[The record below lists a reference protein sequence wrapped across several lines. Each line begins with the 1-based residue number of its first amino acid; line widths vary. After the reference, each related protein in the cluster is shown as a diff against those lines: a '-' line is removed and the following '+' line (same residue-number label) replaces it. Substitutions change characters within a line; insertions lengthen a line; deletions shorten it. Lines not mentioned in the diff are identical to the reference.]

1 MLSVAQ
7 LCFSRAVSSLGP
19 MNGWTQNKAFA
30 ICAFWIWVLSC
41 WLNLHLVSGVPG
53 HGKSW
58 CFVLGNEELPDSTGA
73 AESAKYVGC
82 LGCWRRARMLS
93 RTVMHGY
100 SWGLQA
106 GPTHL
111 NCQCQEQQ
119 QGKSAA
125 RKRKGLV
132 LSYFFR
138 QGRRDAAFWK
148 FHMCLFLQRKVWV
161 LIYEEVDTQPYAD
174 TALPGVKLM
183 WSWWVHAEA
192 GPTGKTILLNGNP
205 L

>member
-1 MLSVAQ
+1 MPHVDSKEKRMFCLKI
-7 LCFSRAVSSLGP
+7 AVSSSMLLSSSP
-19 MNGWTQNKAFA
+19 CPASFSVLRCVCSLLCLFCEQTSFA
-30 ICAFWIWVLSC
+30 
-41 WLNLHLVSGVPG
+41 GVRCG
-53 HGKSW
+53 G
-58 CFVLGNEELPDSTGA
+58 FVLGNEELPNSTGA

-93 RTVMHGY
+93 RTVMDGY

-119 QGKSAA
+119 QGKPAA
-125 RKRKGLV
+125 RKRKGLM

-148 FHMCLFLQRKVWV
+148 FHMCLFLQRKLWV
-161 LIYEEVDTQPYAD
+161 LVGSTGETDLTSFSLQISGGFLES
-174 TALPGVKLM
+174 L
-183 WSWWVHAEA
+183 
-192 GPTGKTILLNGNP
+192 GPWNAQL
-205 L
+205 